1 MDYVTGWMLDAFN
14 MSKTAARGLLSGLTT
29 SDRLSARIA
38 ELEAELEAAK
48 TNQGN
53 AEVRSSSSGLGSL
66 GMCRQHVCAACL
78 KPSYTCVQL
87 EGSSV
92 DPEDYI
98 GLFPESSS
106 PCSARLLSS
115 SKSNSGT
122 HSHGPAVSEVSS
134 FVSEKAKGKEYAP
147 PDMLA
152 VGGTLLPEIT
162 VEALRSVK
170 LKRTG
175 GPDLRSRINE
185 NGNLSAKV
193 KPLAPSNQPVV
204 TLAALQRVSLRKTS
218 HVVKSHGD
226 CVEDDLSRKENE
238 NSGDGTMVDIRK
250 VLKRTTLQ
258 RSPGGTPMTS
268 KRTRC

>member
-1 MDYVTGWMLDAFN
+1 MPVIRRL
-14 MSKTAARGLLSGLTT
+14 KT
-29 SDRLSARIA
+29 D
-38 ELEAELEAAK
+38 
-48 TNQGN
+48 
-53 AEVRSSSSGLGSL
+53 
-66 GMCRQHVCAACL
+66 
-78 KPSYTCVQL
+78 VQTKDQ
-87 EGSSV
+87 V
-92 DPEDYI
+92 MKKM
-98 GLFPESSS
+98 
-106 PCSARLLSS
+106 R
-115 SKSNSGT
+115 
-122 HSHGPAVSEVSS
+122 
-134 FVSEKAKGKEYAP
+134 
-147 PDMLA
+147 A

-185 NGNLSAKV
+185 DGNLSA

-238 NSGDGTMVDIRK
+238 NSGDSTMVDIRK